1 MSSANLDHQDLSAAL
16 AGGLVRE
23 SVMEKIWEI
32 DQFPLPFFN
41 MCAKDRAGNRYHE
54 WTIDELGAPV
64 APKTGNKQVDGA
76 DMSDNDESIGT
87 REGAH
92 CQIMTKQ
99 VNVSH
104 RANDVSSIG
113 RQGSLSYQLMQA
125 QKRLR
130 RDVEAQFLSDTASVQ
145 DDGVSTAGVTAGYFS
160 WLQTSTSHGAT
171 GQANGFNTTTKV
183 TDAPTF
189 GTARALDETSI
200 RDIAQSIYEEGGETR
215 FIMGTP
221 TVIRALSAYL
231 FTSSARIA
239 TMTSE
244 EQGNQAGQSSKAY
257 GSVSVFVTDFG
268 QVLTM
273 IANRLHPLRDGGTD
287 TAISNLAFIDPRGIR
302 CATIQGFET
311 RPLARTGLS
320 EKRLVSWDGCL
331 CVTNEK
337 MQGGF
342 FDIDETAAVID
353 VQP

>member
-1 MSSANLDHQDLSAAL
+1 
-16 AGGLVRE
+16 
-23 SVMEKIWEI
+23 MEKIWEI
-32 DQFPLPFFN
+32 DSFPTPFFS
-41 MCAKDRAGNRYHE
+41 MCKRDRATNRYHE

-64 APKTGNKQVDGA
+64 APKTGNKKIDGQ
-76 DMSDNDESIGT
+76 DMTDADESVGT
-87 REGAH
+87 REGSQ

-104 RANDVSSIG
+104 RSNDVSSIG
-113 RQGSLSYQLMQA
+113 RQGTLSYQIMQA

-130 RDVEAQFLSDTASVQ
+130 RDIEAQFLSDVTSVADNG
-145 DDGVSTAGVTAGYFS
+145 DDTAGVTAGFFS
-160 WLQTSTSHGAT
+160 WLKTNTSHGST
-171 GQANGFNTTTKV
+171 GSANGFNTTTKI
-183 TDAPTF
+183 TTGPTF
-189 GTARALDETSI
+189 GTKRVLTETAI
-200 RDIAQSIYEEGGETR
+200 RDIAQSVYEEGGETR

-244 EQGNQAGQSSKAY
+244 EQGNMAGQSSKAY

-273 IANRLHPLRDGGTD
+273 VANRLQPLKDGGTD
-287 TAISNLAFIDPRGIR
+287 TGESSLAFIDPRGIG
-302 CATIQGFET
+302 CANIQGFET

-331 CVTNEK
+331 MVNNEK
-337 MQGGF
+337 MQGAIL
-342 FDIDETAAVID
+342 DIDEALAVTA
-353 VQP
+353 P